1 MTKKM
6 LVALIGSLTIALTAC
21 SGGTPEQEASQIEAS
36 VTTSVEA
43 EPIAETEETTVTEA
57 ATENESATVSE
68 ETQSLTETTATGTQD
83 MRTVAEGFIGG
94 SCADLIEA
102 VGECDSLHPAGGLND
117 NGKYFGYLTY
127 GDFDV
132 EFESDDETYLENG
145 DYSGCT
151 VTAVADTIFD

>member
-57 ATENESATVSE
+57 ATEND
-68 ETQSLTETTATGTQD
+68 QSVTETTVTGTQD

-102 VGECDSLHPAGGLND
+102 VGECDSLHPSGGLND

>member
-6 LVALIGSLTIALTAC
+6 LVALIGSLSIALTAC
-21 SGGTPEQEASQIEAS
+21 SGGTPEQETSQIEAS

-43 EPIAETEETTVTEA
+43 ETIAETEETTVTEA
-57 ATENESATVSE
+57 ATEND
-68 ETQSLTETTATGTQD
+68 QSVTETTVTGTQD

>member
-21 SGGTPEQEASQIEAS
+21 NGGTPEQEASQIEAS

-43 EPIAETEETTVTEA
+43 ETIAETEETTV
-57 ATENESATVSE
+57 
-68 ETQSLTETTATGTQD
+68 TGTQD

>member
-57 ATENESATVSE
+57 ATEND
-68 ETQSLTETTATGTQD
+68 QSLTETTATGTQD

>member
-21 SGGTPEQEASQIEAS
+21 NGGTPEQEASQIEAS

-43 EPIAETEETTVTEA
+43 ETIAETEETTVTEA
-57 ATENESATVSE
+57 ATEND
-68 ETQSLTETTATGTQD
+68 QSVTETQD

>member
-21 SGGTPEQEASQIEAS
+21 GGGTPEQEASQIEAS

-57 ATENESATVSE
+57 ATEND
-68 ETQSLTETTATGTQD
+68 QSVTETTVTGTQD
-83 MRTVAEGFIGG
+83 MRTIAEGFIGG

>member
-57 ATENESATVSE
+57 ATEND
-68 ETQSLTETTATGTQD
+68 QSVTETTVTGTQD

>member
-57 ATENESATVSE
+57 ATEND
-68 ETQSLTETTATGTQD
+68 QSVTETTVTGTQD
-83 MRTVAEGFIGG
+83 MRTIAEGFIGG